1 MNKWIIDSK
10 GIYGDNTWEISVLK
24 ESNTCGKE
32 SYGRF
37 GPHKLYISA
46 GNNVQQKVNKE
57 VWTKL
62 VRTASD
68 IANDL
73 NRNENGRTN

>member
-1 MNKWIIDSK
+1 MWVVDSK
-10 GIYGDNTWEISVLK
+10 GIYGDIHWEISVLK
-24 ESNTCGKE
+24 ESNTGGKE

-37 GPHKLYISA
+37 GPQKIYISS
-46 GNNVQQKVNKE
+46 GNDVTRKVNKE